1 MPKLWNHPPTQH
13 TPCNMCFPFIGEVF
27 ADDNLIPLPAHPNCD
42 CYYTETGELPTITEI
57 NWSNISP
64 AVLNQWLRYVEWLT
78 ENNQPIPPIMS
89 PLIDQLTANQPNF
102 TLALGKVNQQGN
114 MPETTTR
121 LSLALTPTSK
131 KGNAYEIILIDPGR
145 GNGFTFPAEVLQ
157 ADAHLFNNCTSFI
170 DHELQSRANDRPGGR
185 SIRDICGAFSNI
197 RAINGTVYGDLYPRA
212 PAGDLL
218 TAVLDDH
225 LHAQANNEPTA
236 LVGFSADIEFQHT
249 TDGRVTKLLK
259 AHSCDLVFDP
269 ARGGKI
275 VRQLFSNIYK
285 ETPMPDNQPPTTPT
299 QDTPQAVEQ
308 PTPAQIQALHT
319 EAQQMLRQAFQVHL
333 TTTLN
338 NSNLPPVARD
348 RVRTNFTNRAGHQTD
363 IQDLQNAITTEQSY
377 LASIIQQAGVVTG
390 LGSDTTPSTP
400 QNKSTQIQLGRNLL
414 NIPAGSD
421 PLDRLRMGVTRWFG
435 GQLPAGV
442 NPSDIPKIAFDEAYV
457 ALTGDYGFRGVFD
470 ENQVTRL
477 GFANITDTTIAQ
489 IVADSMNVIISQE
502 WEMLRQATDYFW
514 WEKVVKEENLESFF
528 DVDWTTSGGFANLSS
543 VTPGTDVSE
552 ITVTNLDNSET
563 GTWSY
568 PAGLISIPLHTF
580 DKANTRGWIKNLP
593 DKLAKTAIRTLS
605 AAISNIFTQASGTG
619 PTLSDGIVLFHTSH
633 ANLRTT
639 AGDAL
644 SFASWQTAIQD
655 HYDQTEQ
662 ESGEKLGI
670 NPWGVLVPSA
680 LRSTAIQILANDA
693 EHGTA
698 DRNINP
704 FQYAAERVVV
714 VPHWTDTNNWGSFLD
729 PRIAPGIGVGYRY
742 GKLPQIVPEPGGMN
756 SQGMFINRSMR
767 WKVEHFY
774 NIGVI
779 NYRALQKR
787 NIA

>member
-1 MPKLWNHPPTQH
+1 
-13 TPCNMCFPFIGEVF
+13 
-27 ADDNLIPLPAHPNCD
+27 
-42 CYYTETGELPTITEI
+42 
-57 NWSNISP
+57 
-64 AVLNQWLRYVEWLT
+64 
-78 ENNQPIPPIMS
+78 
-89 PLIDQLTANQPNF
+89 
-102 TLALGKVNQQGN
+102 
-114 MPETTTR
+114 
-121 LSLALTPTSK
+121 
-131 KGNAYEIILIDPGR
+131 
-145 GNGFTFPAEVLQ
+145 
-157 ADAHLFNNCTSFI
+157 
-170 DHELQSRANDRPGGR
+170 
-185 SIRDICGAFSNI
+185 
-197 RAINGTVYGDLYPRA
+197 
-212 PAGDLL
+212 
-218 TAVLDDH
+218 
-225 LHAQANNEPTA
+225 
-236 LVGFSADIEFQHT
+236 
-249 TDGRVTKLLK
+249 
-259 AHSCDLVFDP
+259 
-269 ARGGKI
+269 
-275 VRQLFSNIYK
+275 
-285 ETPMPDNQPPTTPT
+285 
-299 QDTPQAVEQ
+299 
-308 PTPAQIQALHT
+308 
-319 EAQQMLRQAFQVHL
+319 
-333 TTTLN
+333 
-338 NSNLPPVARD
+338 
-348 RVRTNFTNRAGHQTD
+348 
-363 IQDLQNAITTEQSY
+363 
-377 LASIIQQAGVVTG
+377 
-390 LGSDTTPSTP
+390 
-400 QNKSTQIQLGRNLL
+400 
-414 NIPAGSD
+414 
-421 PLDRLRMGVTRWFG
+421 MGVTRWFG

-442 NPSDIPKIAFDEAYV
+442 QPSDIPKIPFDEAYI

-470 ENQVTRL
+470 EKQVKRL

-489 IVADSMNVIISQE
+489 IVADSMNVIIVQE
-502 WEMLRQATDYFW
+502 WEMLRQSTDYFW
-514 WEKVVKEENLESFF
+514 WEKVVKEEDLESFF
-528 DVDWTTSGGFANLSS
+528 DVNWTSSGGFANLSS

-552 ITVTNLDNSET
+552 ITVTNLDNAED

-568 PAGLISIPLHTF
+568 PAGLIGIPLHTF

-593 DKLAKTAIRTLS
+593 EKLAKTAIRTLS
-605 AAISNIFTQASGTG
+605 AAISNLFTQASGVG
-619 PTLSDGIVLFHTSH
+619 PTLSDTIALFHTSH
-633 ANLRTT
+633 ANIRTT

-774 NIGVI
+774 NIGII